1 VTKGVTTPFGF
12 LVGAGEAGLRDN
24 GGDDLVLLV
33 AEEGT
38 ASAAAT
44 LTTNRFRA
52 APVLLTEQALAASG
66 GQVKAVI
73 VNAGCANAGTGA
85 DGLRDARAVTAAVAG
100 RLGCDA
106 NEVIPASTGLI
117 GSRLKVDAIVDALRQ
132 IKLGRNAQRAA
143 HAILTTDTVAKQAE
157 AYVATSHGRI
167 VRLGGMAKGSG
178 MIHPQMATMLAF
190 VTTDA
195 PIAAEHLRTF
205 LKAAVDGTFNQITVD
220 GDTSTNDMV
229 LVLASGAAGGDPIMP
244 GTPDGDRF
252 AHALDDVCRTLAV
265 QIAADG
271 EGAEHLIEVTVTG
284 AASLADARA
293 AARTVA
299 NSSLL
304 KAAVHGEDPNWG
316 RIAAAAGR
324 SGAALDPDR
333 LRISIG
339 PLVVFAGSPCPFDKA
354 AARRQLKKR
363 NVQLSLDLG
372 LGDAT
377 AQAWGCDLTAEYVAI
392 NSEYPT

>member
-1 VTKGVTTPFGF
+1 MTKGVTTPLGF
-12 LVGAGEAGLRDN
+12 LVGAGEAGLRDH

-33 AEEGT
+33 AEEAT

-52 APVLLTEQALAASG
+52 APVLLAEQALAASG

-73 VNAGCANAGTGA
+73 VNAGCANAGTGPE
-85 DGLRDARAVTAAVAG
+85 GLQDARSVVAAVAE
-100 RLGCDA
+100 RLGCQPD
-106 NEVIPASTGLI
+106 EVIPASTGLI
-117 GSRLKVDAIVDALRQ
+117 GSRLKVEAIVAALGR
-132 IKLGRNAQRAA
+132 IKLGRNGQRAA

-157 AYVATSHGRI
+157 AYVPTSHGRI

-195 PIAAEHLRTF
+195 PVPADHLRSF
-205 LKAAVDGTFNQITVD
+205 LKAAVDATFNQITVD

-229 LVLASGAAGGDPIMP
+229 LALASGAAGGEPITP

-252 AHALDDVCRTLAV
+252 ADALSELCRTLAV

-271 EGAEHLIEVTVTG
+271 EGAEHLIEVMVTG

-299 NSSLL
+299 SSSLL

-324 SGAALDPDR
+324 SGAELDPNR

-339 PLVVFAGSPCPFDKA
+339 PVVVFAGSPCPFDQV

-363 NVQLSLDLG
+363 NVQLTLDLG
-372 LGDAT
+372 IGEAT

>member
-1 VTKGVTTPFGF
+1 MSKGVTTPFGF

-24 GGDDLVLLV
+24 GGDDLVLRV

-44 LTTNRFRA
+44 FTTNRFRA
-52 APVLLTEQALAASG
+52 APVLLAEHALATS

-85 DGLRDARAVTAAVAG
+85 EGLRDAEVVVKAVAE
-100 RLGCDA
+100 RVGCEPS
-106 NEVIPASTGLI
+106 EVIPASTGLI
-117 GSRLKVDAIVDALRQ
+117 GSRLKVDAIVETVNA

-157 AYVATSHGRI
+157 AYVPTSHGRI

-195 PIAAEHLRTF
+195 PVAPADLKAF
-205 LKAAVDGTFNQITVD
+205 LKPAVDATFNQITVD

-229 LVLASGAAGGDPIMP
+229 LVLASSAAGGKPITP

-252 AHALDDVCRTLAV
+252 ADALTDVCRTLAV

-271 EGAEHLIEVTVTG
+271 EGAEHLIEVTVSG
-284 AASLADARA
+284 AASLTDARA

-299 NSSLL
+299 GSSLL

-324 SGAALDPDR
+324 SGAELDPDR

-339 PLVVFAGSPCPFDKA
+339 PVVVFAGSPCPFDKV

-363 NVQLSLDLG
+363 NVQLALDLG
-372 LGDAT
+372 VGDAT

>member
-1 VTKGVTTPFGF
+1 
-12 LVGAGEAGLRDN
+12 
-24 GGDDLVLLV
+24 
-33 AEEGT
+33 
-38 ASAAAT
+38 
-44 LTTNRFRA
+44 
-52 APVLLTEQALAASG
+52 
-66 GQVKAVI
+66 
-73 VNAGCANAGTGA
+73 
-85 DGLRDARAVTAAVAG
+85 
-100 RLGCDA
+100 
-106 NEVIPASTGLI
+106 VIPASTGLI
-117 GSRLKVDAIVDALRQ
+117 GSRLKVDAIVETLGR

-143 HAILTTDTVAKQAE
+143 HAILTTDTVAKQAD
-157 AYVATSHGRI
+157 AYVPTSHGRI

-195 PIAAEHLRTF
+195 PVPADHLRSF
-205 LKAAVDGTFNQITVD
+205 LKAAVDATFNQITVD

-229 LVLASGAAGGDPIMP
+229 LVLASGAAGGKPITP

-252 AHALDDVCRTLAV
+252 ADALTDVCRTLAV

-271 EGAEHLIEVTVTG
+271 EGAEHLIEVTVSG
-284 AASLADARA
+284 AASLTDARA

-299 NSSLL
+299 GSSLL

-324 SGAALDPDR
+324 SGAELDPDR

-339 PLVVFAGSPCPFDKA
+339 PVVVFAGSPCPFDKV

-363 NVQLSLDLG
+363 NVQLALDLG
-372 LGDAT
+372 VGDAT